1 MKLVVQ
7 LQKEFQLEIEESD
20 TKHTPNEFVKKYDKN
35 NAQWTFI
42 IFFDKPI
49 GVCLVPDSSIASR
62 CSRCVCSNFNLSVSA
77 SDI

>member
-7 LQKEFQLEIEESD
+7 LQNEFQLEIEESD
-20 TKHTPNEFVKKYDKN
+20 TKHTSNEFVKKYDKN

-49 GVCLVPDSSIASR
+49 GVCLVPDSSTASR
-62 CSRCVCSNFNLSVSA
+62 RSRCVCSNFNLSVSA